1 MLVGH
6 YYYYYYY
13 YYYCVIIIIIIII
26 IIITIIKYPNLGSFR
41 FVLES
46 LNQIMELI
54 CLPLLD

>member
-13 YYYCVIIIIIIII
+13 YYYCVIIITIII
-26 IIITIIKYPNLGSFR
+26 IIITIIKYHNLGSFR

-54 CLPLLD
+54 CLSLLD